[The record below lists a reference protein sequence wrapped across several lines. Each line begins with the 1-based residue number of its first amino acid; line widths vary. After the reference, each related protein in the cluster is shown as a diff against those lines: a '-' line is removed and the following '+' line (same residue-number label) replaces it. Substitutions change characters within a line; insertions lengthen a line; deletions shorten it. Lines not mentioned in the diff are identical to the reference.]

1 MELSDTDYK
10 AINMIDGD
18 YLRVKAQLLENNGD
32 DNKAIEYYRL
42 AALLEDNE
50 SIGHIGEY
58 YLNNNISLA
67 LAYFNIGVEK
77 EDILSLYNL
86 GTLYFEGKKVDKD
99 LELGHYYYSKALEI
113 IELKDTEEQLKYP
126 YLYFSVAQDIINQAN
141 SIEPLFQA
149 YHYLVIAADGFEDG
163 INNGNDKYSHLLKKV
178 VSIMNSKQFDEVR
191 EILEHNESNCECG
204 DECSCDHH

>member
-1 MELSDTDYK
+1 MELSNTDYK

-86 GTLYFEGKKVDKD
+86 G
-99 LELGHYYYSKALEI
+99 
-113 IELKDTEEQLKYP
+113 
-126 YLYFSVAQDIINQAN
+126 
-141 SIEPLFQA
+141 
-149 YHYLVIAADGFEDG
+149 
-163 INNGNDKYSHLLKKV
+163 
-178 VSIMNSKQFDEVR
+178 
-191 EILEHNESNCECG
+191 
-204 DECSCDHH
+204 